1 MVFLTYMFPA
11 IFSMLR
17 GVAMHTR
24 FFWCVSLGILTLLTG
39 SWPAWAFSQLDAT
52 FGLNGRVAVELGV
65 KSSGHAVLVQP
76 DGKIVVAGSSAG
88 AKGAAMNFS
97 LLRFNQDG
105 SLDTTFNGEGSV
117 VTSLVA

>member
-1 MVFLTYMFPA
+1 M
-11 IFSMLR
+11 
-17 GVAMHTR
+17 MHCR
-24 FFWCVSLGILTLLTG
+24 YPLVLGLWLLLIG
-39 SWPAWAFSQLDAT
+39 FGAHSACAFSQLDAT

-105 SLDTTFNGEGSV
+105 SVDTTINGEGSV
-117 VTSLVA
+117 GTPTMTITPLSVTMLR